1 MATSLQTT
9 ANRSD
14 GSCKHSQGD
23 SHGDAC
29 PEIAMVILVRQS
41 EGSFVVKQPTF
52 HQLTLRIANKYA
64 CNFASEMYALKARD
78 DIWKREDEEKRARQK
93 RAEEAQRAP
102 RASPAAKE
110 AKYAGSFG
118 LQLPSAKGSQS
129 DIAKAVKKQLGKISV
144 KSLAD
149 ATPVQI
155 GATMEGVKITSLPD
169 QRLVMAHA
177 MTRIVYCTADAKKC
191 LFALVAK
198 NPSGSEG
205 IFCHIFLMPSKE
217 KANQL
222 NDNVGKALKVVFVTK
237 TLQRSKQSTPAS
249 SAPPITVNPVAQQQ
263 RSRDSALLSPSHT
276 PSPIPPLQTCIIP
289 SGPRSAEV
297 TAAMMRSEAQQLED
311 EVVVLYGRIYEVESR
326 IPNECDPNIS
336 YTLSC
341 QLSELERDLQARS
354 NRLTQLQQQLM
365 SGMGG
370 APADVSQ
377 RGVAGRGGTQGEGHM
392 ASLEEA
398 GWFHAGIPREIAM
411 EILAQQSEGS
421 FVVRESSSQ
430 PGCYA
435 LSMKATDGRIF
446 HYLIQP
452 NPTGYCLQG
461 ETVQFPDVM
470 SLVIHHSMERGSLPC
485 PLSLDAANPAYLLG
499 MPGEEEEEPLD
510 RDFLHIPQYMMSRE
524 IEFATRRRR
533 MGIKNKSEKK
543 QAMET
548 EVDQA
553 VTASE
558 PISKKKKAKQVEQ
571 PAVVAVEE
579 STKKKKEKK
588 AKKGKDE
595 VMEVEP
601 VKPAETKKASGSKV
615 PAPAKVAGDSD
626 DSSESEEEQKPSKQ
640 PTKPTVSAKVPAKE
654 SSSDE
659 DSSEEEIKPAQPVKG
674 QKPKAA
680 AATSIPKAVPV
691 KTTEASDSSS
701 EEEEAPKP
709 AAKKAP
715 AAAPAAA
722 KQDKKAAKPA
732 ESSSE
737 ETSDEEEAKPAPSK
751 VVAAA
756 NGGKEEEDS
765 DESDSEPEEKPV
777 AAKPAA
783 KAAVKAVDEDS
794 DSEDDEEE
802 EKEAATGIK
811 RKKAEDSDEED
822 SEESEEEEA
831 TIKKQPATTPPA
843 KKAKTE
849 DAEGNT
855 LFIGNLTFSCTE
867 DGLKEFLSSKGVEPT
882 ALRIITKDGASK
894 GFGYAEFASGGDAKE
909 ALEALSG
916 AEYEGRELRV
926 DVATPRTPGGGT
938 PGGRGRGGTPGGRGG
953 RGGGGGGGDGTP
965 STKLFVRN
973 LSYETDASSLEG
985 IFTEANDIFLPKD
998 KETGEPRGFGF
1009 VTFDDVATAQK
1020 ALKEYNGT
1028 TVDGREISLRFAEE
1042 RSEGGGGG
1050 GSGGGFGR
1058 GRGGRGGGFGRGGR
1072 GGGGGFGRGGRGGG
1086 GFGGRGGGRGR
1097 GRGGNPSRSG
1107 SIQEYSGK
1115 KISFGGDED

>member
-1 MATSLQTT
+1 
-9 ANRSD
+9 
-14 GSCKHSQGD
+14 
-23 SHGDAC
+23 
-29 PEIAMVILVRQS
+29 
-41 EGSFVVKQPTF
+41 
-52 HQLTLRIANKYA
+52 
-64 CNFASEMYALKARD
+64 MYALKARD

-276 PSPIPPLQTCIIP
+276 PSPIPPP
-289 SGPRSAEV
+289 SRPASFHQGGATPSAPMWTDVSPQPPPPPVRPRSAEV

-510 RDFLHIPQYMMSRE
+510 RDFLHIPQYMML
-524 IEFATRRRR
+524 
-533 MGIKNKSEKK
+533 
-543 QAMET
+543 
-548 EVDQA
+548 DH
-553 VTASE
+553 
-558 PISKKKKAKQVEQ
+558 
-571 PAVVAVEE
+571 
-579 STKKKKEKK
+579 
-588 AKKGKDE
+588 
-595 VMEVEP
+595 
-601 VKPAETKKASGSKV
+601 
-615 PAPAKVAGDSD
+615 
-626 DSSESEEEQKPSKQ
+626 
-640 PTKPTVSAKVPAKE
+640 
-654 SSSDE
+654 
-659 DSSEEEIKPAQPVKG
+659 
-674 QKPKAA
+674 
-680 AATSIPKAVPV
+680 
-691 KTTEASDSSS
+691 
-701 EEEEAPKP
+701 
-709 AAKKAP
+709 
-715 AAAPAAA
+715 
-722 KQDKKAAKPA
+722 
-732 ESSSE
+732 
-737 ETSDEEEAKPAPSK
+737 
-751 VVAAA
+751 
-756 NGGKEEEDS
+756 
-765 DESDSEPEEKPV
+765 
-777 AAKPAA
+777 
-783 KAAVKAVDEDS
+783 
-794 DSEDDEEE
+794 
-802 EKEAATGIK
+802 
-811 RKKAEDSDEED
+811 
-822 SEESEEEEA
+822 
-831 TIKKQPATTPPA
+831 
-843 KKAKTE
+843 
-849 DAEGNT
+849 
-855 LFIGNLTFSCTE
+855 
-867 DGLKEFLSSKGVEPT
+867 
-882 ALRIITKDGASK
+882 
-894 GFGYAEFASGGDAKE
+894 
-909 ALEALSG
+909 
-916 AEYEGRELRV
+916 
-926 DVATPRTPGGGT
+926 
-938 PGGRGRGGTPGGRGG
+938 
-953 RGGGGGGGDGTP
+953 
-965 STKLFVRN
+965 
-973 LSYETDASSLEG
+973 
-985 IFTEANDIFLPKD
+985 
-998 KETGEPRGFGF
+998 
-1009 VTFDDVATAQK
+1009 
-1020 ALKEYNGT
+1020 
-1028 TVDGREISLRFAEE
+1028 
-1042 RSEGGGGG
+1042 
-1050 GSGGGFGR
+1050 
-1058 GRGGRGGGFGRGGR
+1058 
-1072 GGGGGFGRGGRGGG
+1072 
-1086 GFGGRGGGRGR
+1086 
-1097 GRGGNPSRSG
+1097 
-1107 SIQEYSGK
+1107 
-1115 KISFGGDED
+1115 